1 MGKVQEIELNKE
13 RIYMIKVITVI
24 GARPQ
29 FVKAAVISRAFLKS
43 KRVNEIIVHTGQHF
57 DKNMSNIFFEEMEIP
72 TPNYQLDING
82 LGHGAMTGRMLEKIE
97 ELIISEKPDYVL
109 VFGDTN
115 STLAAALAAKKLGVK
130 TVHVEAGVRN
140 FDDYMPEEINR
151 YIVDRMAEL
160 NFCCTWLGID
170 NLKKEGY
177 YSDNINS
184 KVFNFGDVMFDATL
198 FYKAK
203 AKENKDILSKLG
215 VKNEPFLLCTIHRA
229 SNTDDVIILSD
240 IISALNEINKKFK
253 VVFPIHPRT
262 KAKIAQMNLQVDF
275 ICIDPIGYFD
285 MVNLLE
291 ACTAILTDS
300 GGVVREAY
308 FFQKPS
314 LLLLEKPLWPELVT
328 EGACLNTFPNKE
340 NILLSFE
347 ELMTKEINYSNNIF
361 GDGDAGT
368 KIVNAIIEDYD
379 AK

>member
-1 MGKVQEIELNKE
+1 
-13 RIYMIKVITVI
+13 MIKVITVI

-43 KRVNEIIVHTGQHF
+43 NRVNEIIVHTGQHF
-57 DKNMSNIFFEEMEIP
+57 DKNMSDIFFDEMDIP
-72 TPNYQLDING
+72 TPNYRLDING

-97 ELIISEKPDYVL
+97 EIILSENPDYML

-140 FDDYMPEEINR
+140 FDDDMPEEINR
-151 YIVDRMAEL
+151 YIVDRISEL
-160 NFCCTWLGID
+160 NFCCTWLGVN
-170 NLKKEGY
+170 NLMKEGY
-177 YSDNINS
+177 YSGNINS

-203 AKENKDILSKLG
+203 AKANQDILSKLDI
-215 VKNEPFLLCTIHRA
+215 KNVPFVLSTIHRA
-229 SNTDDVIILSD
+229 SNTDDTIILSD
-240 IISALNEINKKFK
+240 IISSLNQINKKYK
-253 VVFPIHPRT
+253 VVFPMHPRT
-262 KAKIAQMNLQVDF
+262 KAKIAHLNLQVEF

-285 MVNLLE
+285 MINLLE

-308 FFQKPS
+308 FFRKPS
-314 LLLLEKPLWPELVT
+314 LLLLEKPLWPELVV
-328 EGACLNTFPNKE
+328 EGACLNTFPNRE
-340 NILLSFE
+340 NILFTFN
-347 ELMTKEINYSNNIF
+347 ELMKKVINYGNNIL
-361 GDGDAGT
+361 GDGDAAN

-379 AK
+379 ANYK